1 MTASSA
7 PRPMS
12 ERTRPTL
19 SRSTKTSS
27 PPIAISTT
35 TNIPFKDYAPADRT
49 PTAKGSDLAR
59 DDHLRLIAQDRPD
72 HAERRSLPSPAPATL
87 PTKAPATSR
96 AHAPLQDGSITP
108 NEAMSRSSD
117 REASALL
124 DWTSRSGPAAYRNA
138 RRAQGRPPSPRPSVS
153 GRGRHAHDARARHHT
168 RPVDAPPRGC
178 AMRRWE
184 YYSVDQRAPTR
195 GRARRRLN
203 HGACRRVLST

>member
-19 SRSTKTSS
+19 SRGTKMSS

-35 TNIPFKDYAPADRT
+35 TNIPFRAYAPADRT

-59 DDHLRLIAQDRPD
+59 DDHLGLIAQDRPD

-87 PTKAPATSR
+87 LTEAPATSR

-124 DWTSRSGPAAYRNA
+124 GWTSQSGPAARARSLSHCANRSSR
-138 RRAQGRPPSPRPSVS
+138 RRATDVLVFDATGTSSTPLAPRRSL
-153 GRGRHAHDARARHHT
+153 HAIAQAGHELLA
-168 RPVDAPPRGC
+168 
-178 AMRRWE
+178 
-184 YYSVDQRAPTR
+184 S
-195 GRARRRLN
+195 
-203 HGACRRVLST
+203 